1 MKSKNVRNFIL
12 GLIAGGVALLVAAV
26 FRVVAGGLFVPELAS
41 QTLFSLVP
49 GQVESFSVETFGSL
63 AKYSAFTMAII
74 VNLVLYGGLAVLL
87 HKIYTRLASKGPAVN
102 LLQLSFIPYVV
113 MAAISAFLLQ
123 LNELLT
129 GSSEIQYALL
139 FLLLPNV
146 AYGYT
151 LSYLFQR
158 GDNIA
163 KTRRRR
169 RIDSPHTVASSAD
182 TDGKEEKGKEKKSDM
197 PATTAAAAAPQPA
210 VPKISR
216 RQFISM
222 AAGTAAAAAVF
233 FLARDFVFHKESSMP
248 LSISK
253 TPMPPLPSNI
263 PPGSIF
269 AQQALAPFVASE
281 LTPNDKF
288 YRIDT
293 NIIVPSVDANSWRL
307 NVRGLVKNGPMQFTY
322 DELKAMPSVSE
333 YATLECISDK
343 IDGDLIST
351 AHWKGVPL
359 KSILEKAQVLPEAIY
374 VVFRCYDGYDVGIPL
389 DRGLMD
395 GTILAYEMNGTP
407 LPAEHGF
414 PVRAIVPGLYGMMNA
429 KWITDIELVD
439 KIYEGFWQRR
449 GWANAAKYQTHSKI
463 AIPGDALQNR
473 LVEELSTTNVAT
485 VGNKSP
491 IAGIAFA
498 GDRGI
503 SKVEVSTDGGNTWQT
518 STIKDP
524 LSSNSWVL
532 WALEWIPQNPGKYNI
547 VVRAIDKAGNVQ
559 TAEIRDNFPSGA
571 TGYHS
576 VEENVVA

>member
-1 MKSKNVRNFIL
+1 
-12 GLIAGGVALLVAAV
+12 
-26 FRVVAGGLFVPELAS
+26 
-41 QTLFSLVP
+41 
-49 GQVESFSVETFGSL
+49 
-63 AKYSAFTMAII
+63 
-74 VNLVLYGGLAVLL
+74 
-87 HKIYTRLASKGPAVN
+87 
-102 LLQLSFIPYVV
+102 
-113 MAAISAFLLQ
+113 MAAITAFLLQ

-146 AYGYT
+146 AYGGT

-158 GDNIA
+158 GGTVA
-163 KTRRRR
+163 K
-169 RIDSPHTVASSAD
+169 RIDSHARSEANVQ
-182 TDGKEEKGKEKKSDM
+182 EESRKKPGM
-197 PATTAAAAAPQPA
+197 AAAPSA

-222 AAGTAAAAAVF
+222 AASAAVVAAVF
-233 FLARDFVFHKESSMP
+233 FLARGFLFHRQSSMP
-248 LSISK
+248 VSISK
-253 TPMPPLPSNI
+253 TPMPPPSNI
-263 PPGSIF
+263 PAGSIF
-269 AQQALAPFVASE
+269 AQQALAPLVASE
-281 LTPNDKF
+281 VTPNDKF

-293 NIIVPSVDANSWRL
+293 DIIVPSVDANTWRL

-322 DELKAMPSVSE
+322 DELKSMPSISE

-351 AHWKGVPL
+351 ANWKGIPL

-374 VVFRCYDGYDVGIPL
+374 IVFRCYDGYDVGIPL

-463 AIPGDALQNR
+463 AIPGDELQNR

-485 VGNKSP
+485 VRNKSP

-518 STIKDP
+518 STLKDP

-532 WALEWIPQNPGKYNI
+532 WALEWIPQNSGKYNI
-547 VVRAIDKAGNVQ
+547 VVRATDKAGNVQ

-571 TGYHS
+571 TGYDS

>member
-1 MKSKNVRNFIL
+1 MRNKNARNFIL
-12 GLIAGGVALLVAAV
+12 GLIAGSVALLVAAA
-26 FRVVAGGLFVPELAS
+26 FRVAAGGLFIPELAS
-41 QTLFSLVP
+41 QTLFSLTP
-49 GQVESFSVETFGSL
+49 GEVESFSVETFGSL
-63 AKYSAFTMAII
+63 AKYSAFTIAII
-74 VNLVLYGGLAVLL
+74 VNLVLYGSLAMLL
-87 HKIYTRLASKGPAVN
+87 HKIYIRLASKSSVVN
-102 LLQLSFIPYVV
+102 LLQLSFIPYFV

-146 AYGYT
+146 AYGGT

-158 GDNIA
+158 GGTVA
-163 KTRRRR
+163 K
-169 RIDSPHTVASSAD
+169 RIDSHAKSEANVQ
-182 TDGKEEKGKEKKSDM
+182 EEESRKKPGM
-197 PATTAAAAAPQPA
+197 AAAPSA

-222 AAGTAAAAAVF
+222 AASAAVVAAVF
-233 FLARDFVFHKESSMP
+233 FLARGFLFHRQSSMP
-248 LSISK
+248 VSIPK
-253 TPMPPLPSNI
+253 TPMPPANI
-263 PPGSIF
+263 PAGSIF

-322 DELKAMPSVSE
+322 DELKSMPSISE

-374 VVFRCYDGYDVGIPL
+374 IVFRCYDGYDVGIPL

-407 LPAEHGF
+407 LPTEHGF
-414 PVRAIVPGLYGMMNA
+414 PLRAIVPGLYGMMNA

-449 GWANAAKYQTHSKI
+449 GWANNAKYQTHSKI
-463 AIPGDALQNR
+463 VIPGDALRNR
-473 LVEELSTTNVAT
+473 FVEELSTTNVAT

-503 SKVEVSTDGGNTWQT
+503 SKVEVSTDGENTWQT
-518 STIKDP
+518 ATIKDP

-532 WALEWIPQNPGKYNI
+532 WALEWIPRNKGKYNI
-547 VVRAIDKAGNVQ
+547 VVRATDKAGNVQ

-571 TGYHS
+571 TGYHT
-576 VEENVVA
+576 VEEDVVA